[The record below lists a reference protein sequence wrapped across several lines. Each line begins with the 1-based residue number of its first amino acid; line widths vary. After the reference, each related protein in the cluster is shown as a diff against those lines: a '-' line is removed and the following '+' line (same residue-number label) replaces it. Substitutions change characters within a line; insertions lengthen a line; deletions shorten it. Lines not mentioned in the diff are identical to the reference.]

1 MPLLKG
7 NEMKRRVSLS
17 TGYYQY
23 HYGDERALEI
33 AKEIGA
39 DAVDFSLTGMDVA
52 NPNSIYAKSEE
63 EFVAYFTALKNRA
76 DALGIEICQTHGR
89 VTTYQEGKDEFNE
102 TVFRNARLDCYATK
116 LLGAPY
122 TVMHNISTCGM
133 LSPNPDPTFMRDKS
147 FEIFNRILTYAKEFG
162 VIVATE
168 TFGDAP
174 PRDCVDF
181 FGSTDEFLMTYNRI
195 AAVGENAKYF
205 KMCLDPGHTNKASR
219 FGNNPKVPTAV
230 RMMGGNIVC
239 LHLNDNDTFTDQ
251 HKIPFTGTIDWA
263 DLFNALDEIGYSGVY
278 NMEIVTAA
286 YGEKEMAIETG
297 AFAIKVLRTYLKK
310 RYPQDFAE

>member
-1 MPLLKG
+1 
-7 NEMKRRVSLS
+7 MKRKVGIAI
-17 TGYYQY
+17 GYYQRA
-23 HYGDERALEI
+23 YGDMRAIEI

-39 DAVDFSLTGMDVA
+39 DAVDFDLSTNLYDVA
-52 NPNSIYAKSEE
+52 NPDSIYAKSEE

-76 DALGIEICQTHGR
+76 DELGIEVCQTHGR
-89 VTTYQEGKDEFNE
+89 ITTYLKDKDEFNAN
-102 TVFRNARLDCYATK
+102 VFVNARLDCYATK

-122 TVMHNISTCGM
+122 TVMHDISTCGM
-133 LSPNPDPTFMRDKS
+133 GTPDVDPKFMHDMS
-147 FEIFNRILTYAKEFG
+147 FEIYNKILVYAKEFG
-162 VIVATE
+162 VIVANE
-168 TFGDAP
+168 TLGDAP
-174 PRDCVDF
+174 PQKCCDF
-181 FGSTDEFLMTYNRI
+181 FGSTDEFIMTYNRI
-195 AAVGENAKYF
+195 IAVGDNAKYF
-205 KMCLDPGHTNKASR
+205 KMCLDPGHTNKATR
-219 FGNNPKVPTAV
+219 FYDNPKPPKAV

-297 AFAIKVLRTYLKK
+297 AFAVKVLRTYLKK